1 MAQFD
6 TIIRDG
12 LIVDGTRMPR
22 FRADLGIKDGKI
34 AKIGRLAGD
43 AAQRVIDAAGAIVAP
58 GFIDLHTHYDAQ
70 LFWDP
75 YCSISSWHGITS
87 IVIGNCGF
95 GFAPVHPEDRERA
108 MLTMTRVEA
117 IPYASMKAGLPWDW
131 VTFPE
136 FLDSIDRRPKGI
148 NILPYVPLAP
158 LLTWVMGMEEAKS
171 RKPTDAETREMCR
184 LLNEAMD
191 AGGCGFSAQRL
202 HPDSGGA
209 VQRDYDGTPMVTD
222 VMHND
227 TAIALARVLGE
238 RNEGFIQMVYAT
250 GHPKSDFRHFEQLA
264 EVSGRPILWNA
275 VSPDDTNPMRHR
287 GPMKWIQQAQEK
299 GLRIYGQG
307 ITTNAGLTFTFID
320 WNLFDDAQAWCDATT
335 GTVPERKAKLA
346 DPARRAALIEQVP
359 RQASNDLATIVVLE
373 TRREDLKKYEN
384 LTLGEIG
391 AAQGGKHPVDVMLDL
406 AVADDL
412 QAEFFAPALNHGFEF
427 REEIV
432 RNPYVIP
439 GVSDGGAHTKFFT
452 GGRYGTEFLI
462 DYVRE
467 HPIVS
472 LEEAHWKLSALPAY
486 CAGFADRGLL
496 REGYAADVVI
506 YEMDKLQILPA
517 EVAHDFPANEWRRVQ
532 RAEGYRY
539 VLLNGEV
546 TFIDGQPTGIKSGKL
561 LRHGA
566 AGPEPVRRAA

>member
-22 FRADLGIKDGKI
+22 FRADIGIKDGKI

-43 AAQRVIDAAGAIVAP
+43 TAQRVIDAAGAIVAP

-75 YCSISSWHGITS
+75 YCTISSWHGITT

-95 GFAPVHPEDRERA
+95 GFAPEHPEDRERA

-158 LLTWVMGMEEAKS
+158 LLTWVMGMEEAKK

-191 AGGCGFSAQRL
+191 AGGCGFSAQRI

-227 TAIALARVLGE
+227 TAVALARVLGE

-275 VSPDDTNPMRHR
+275 ISPDDTNPLRHR

-346 DPARRAALIEQVP
+346 DPARRPALIEQVP

-406 AVADDL
+406 AVADDM
-412 QAEFFAPALNHGFEF
+412 QTEFFAPALNHGFEF

-432 RNPYVIP
+432 RSPYVIP

-506 YEMDKLQILPA
+506 YDMDKLQILPA

-566 AGPEPVRRAA
+566 ASPEPVRRAA

>member
-22 FRADLGIKDGKI
+22 FRADIGIKDGKI

-43 AAQRVIDAAGAIVAP
+43 TAQRVIDAAGAIVAP

-158 LLTWVMGMEEAKS
+158 LLTWVMGMEEAKK

-191 AGGCGFSAQRL
+191 AGGCGFSAQRI

-227 TAIALARVLGE
+227 TAVALARVLGE

-275 VSPDDTNPMRHR
+275 ISPDDTNPLRHR

-346 DPARRAALIEQVP
+346 DPARRPALIEQVP

-412 QAEFFAPALNHGFEF
+412 QTEFFAPALNHGFEF

-432 RNPYVIP
+432 RSPYVIP

-506 YEMDKLQILPA
+506 YDMDKLQILPA

-566 AGPEPVRRAA
+566 ASPEPVRRAA

>member
-1 MAQFD
+1 MPEFD
-6 TIIRDG
+6 AIIRDG

-22 FRADLGIKDGKI
+22 YRADIGIKDGKI
-34 AKIGRLAGD
+34 GRIGRLGASDAG
-43 AAQRVIDAAGAIVAP
+43 RIIDAAGTIVAP

-136 FLDSIDRRPKGI
+136 FLDSVDRRPKGI

-158 LLTWVMGMEEAKS
+158 LLTWVMGMEQAKS

-238 RNEGFIQMVYAT
+238 RNEGFIQMTFST
-250 GHPKSDFRHFEQLA
+250 GHPKTDFRHFEQLA
-264 EVSGRPILWNA
+264 EVCGRPILWNA
-275 VSPDDTNPMRHR
+275 VSPDDTNPLRHR
-287 GPMKWIQQAQEK
+287 GPMKWIQRSQEK

-307 ITTNAGLTFTFID
+307 ITTNAGMTFTFID

-335 GTVPERKAKLA
+335 GTIEERKAKLA
-346 DPARRAALIEQVP
+346 DPARRGELKAQVP
-359 RQASNDLATIVVLE
+359 RQVSNDLATIVVLE
-373 TRREDLKKYEN
+373 TRRDDLKQYEN

-391 AAQGGKHPVDVMLDL
+391 AAEGGKHPVDVMLDL
-406 AVADDL
+406 AVADNL
-412 QAEFFAPALNHGFEF
+412 QAEFFAPALNHGTLF

-452 GGRYGTEFLI
+452 GGRYSTEFLI
-462 DYVRE
+462 DYVRDN
-467 HPIVS
+467 PILT

-486 CAGFADRGLL
+486 CGGFTDRGML
-496 REGYAADVVI
+496 REGYAADIVI
-506 YEMDKLQILPA
+506 YEIDKLRILPT

-546 TFIDGQPTGIKSGKL
+546 TFIDGQPTGIMSGRL

-566 AGPEPVRRAA
+566 AAPGPIRQAA

>member
-1 MAQFD
+1 MPQFD
-6 TIIRDG
+6 TIIKG
-12 LIVDGTRMPR
+12 GMIVDGTRMPR
-22 FRADLGIKDGKI
+22 FRGDIGVKDGKI
-34 AKIGRLAGD
+34 AKIGRLEGSD
-43 AAQRVIDAAGAIVAP
+43 AARVIDAAGAIVAP

-136 FLDSIDRRPKGI
+136 FLNSVDRRPKGI

-158 LLTWVMGMEEAKS
+158 LLTWVMGMEQAKA

-202 HPDSGGA
+202 PPESGGA

-227 TAIALARVLGE
+227 TVIALARVLGK
-238 RNEGFIQMVYAT
+238 RNEGFIQMTYAT

-264 EVSGRPILWNA
+264 EISGRPILWNA
-275 VSPDDTNPMRHR
+275 VSPDDTNPLRHR
-287 GPMKWIQQAQEK
+287 GPMKWIQQAQER

-307 ITTNAGLTFTFID
+307 ITTNAGMTFTFID

-335 GTVPERKAKLA
+335 GSIAERKVKLSDPERRA
-346 DPARRAALIEQVP
+346 DLIAQVP
-359 RQASNDLATIVVLE
+359 RQVSNDLASIVVLE
-373 TRREDLKKYEN
+373 TRSEEFKRYEN

-391 AAQGGKHPVDVMLDL
+391 AMQGGKHPVDVMLDL
-406 AVADDL
+406 AVGDDL
-412 QAEFFAPALNHGFEF
+412 HTEFFAPALNHGFEF
-427 REEIV
+427 REEIA
-432 RNPYVIP
+432 RNQYVIP

-467 HPIVS
+467 HPIMT
-472 LEEAHWKLSALPAY
+472 LEEAHWKLSAMPAY
-486 CAGFADRGLL
+486 CAGFGDRGLL
-496 REGYAADVVI
+496 REGYAADIVI
-506 YEMDKLQILPA
+506 YEMDKLRILPT

-532 RAEGYRY
+532 RAEGYRH

-546 TFIDGQPTGIKSGKL
+546 TFVDGQPTGAMPGKL

-566 AGPEPVRRAA
+566 AAPARQAA

>member
-1 MAQFD
+1 
-6 TIIRDG
+6 
-12 LIVDGTRMPR
+12 
-22 FRADLGIKDGKI
+22 
-34 AKIGRLAGD
+34 
-43 AAQRVIDAAGAIVAP
+43 
-58 GFIDLHTHYDAQ
+58 
-70 LFWDP
+70 
-75 YCSISSWHGITS
+75 
-87 IVIGNCGF
+87 
-95 GFAPVHPEDRERA
+95 
-108 MLTMTRVEA
+108 
-117 IPYASMKAGLPWDW
+117 
-131 VTFPE
+131 
-136 FLDSIDRRPKGI
+136 
-148 NILPYVPLAP
+148 
-158 LLTWVMGMEEAKS
+158 
-171 RKPTDAETREMCR
+171 MCR

-275 VSPDDTNPMRHR
+275 VSPDDTNPLRHR
-287 GPMKWIQQAQEK
+287 GPMKWLQQAQEK

-335 GTVPERKAKLA
+335 GTVAERKAKLA
-346 DPARRAALIEQVP
+346 DPARRADLKEQVP

-373 TRREDLKKYEN
+373 TRHQAHKKYEN

-391 AAQGGKHPVDVMLDL
+391 AAEGGKHPVDVMLDI

-412 QAEFFAPALNHGFEF
+412 QAEFFAPALNHSFEF

-467 HPIVS
+467 HQIVS
-472 LEEAHWKLSALPAY
+472 LEDAHWKLSALPAY
-486 CAGFADRGLL
+486 CAGFTDRGML
-496 REGYAADVVI
+496 REGYAADIVI
-506 YEMDKLQILPA
+506 YEMDKLQILPT

-546 TFIDGQPTGIKSGKL
+546 TFIDGQPTGIKSGRL